1 MELRKNGRL
10 AKLSVGETKSCVFR
24 ETAKMRTV
32 ASLDFVKKPLAA
44 TAEYE
49 ADLSSVEIVGV
60 SNESDSELL
69 DDLAMF
75 VGQSN
80 TRCEKMPRYPACD

>member
-1 MELRKNGRL
+1 
-10 AKLSVGETKSCVFR
+10 
-24 ETAKMRTV
+24 MRTA

-49 ADLSSVEIVGV
+49 ADLSRAEIVGV
-60 SNESDSELL
+60 PNESDSELV

-80 TRCEKMPRYPACD
+80 TRCEKMPRYPASDYISPLH